1 MDDDDEFGDL
11 YTDVLKPF
19 ASSSSSSSAAAA
31 PAPQPPPLTSPEPPA
46 AAPPPPPP
54 PRRPPIDL
62 NLKTSVPAGAGD
74 GAEEEEEDDDDGA
87 TLFGARRRGD
97 PPPPSRALSLSL
109 NSVKN
114 ESAGSGDA
122 DLPARVLDPPPGEKS
137 DARRGAGGG
146 SGSRD
151 LDSMDA
157 DVKFDIEENN
167 EHGMEDPVIPGLS
180 GPREPSGARDGNG
193 GDDWDSDS
201 EDDLQIVLNDNTA
214 HHGPMGAIGDAG
226 GEDDDDED
234 GDPLVIVADGD
245 PNQPLVEQ
253 EWGEDTAEAGPD
265 GERKEGGGSG
275 ELAKANGGVGVAPKI
290 GYSNLG
296 YHPFHSQFKYVRPGA
311 SPMPGSSVAAP
322 IGAPGQVRPPVA
334 MGPLAGRGRGDWRLA
349 GMKNASSLQKNYHP
363 GTTPW
368 GSGRG
373 YGGGLEFSLPSHK
386 TIFEVDI
393 DSFEEKPWRY
403 PGVDSTD
410 FFNFS
415 LNEES
420 WKEYCKQLE
429 TLRLES
435 TMQSKI
441 HVYESGRKKQEF
453 DPDLP
458 PELAAASGIHDITA
472 ENMTNGKLDAGQSGS
487 KASAHVRPSLPTGRA
502 IQVESGYGERL
513 PSIDTRPP
521 RIRDSDAIIEIVC
534 QDSVDDD
541 SSTENGPTDRVDNN
555 DPTNEDLRGV
565 EKAEDRV
572 AREEADY
579 FDRYSETYSDQ
590 NREVVGKA
598 QIVESGQDDLPG
610 GEESSPLGCEGSVQH
625 HPSSSE
631 QTSGYPNRKAAIT
644 HNERHMEGRAR
655 DQSPNMSPYHSTEDK
670 KATEDQ
676 GAQMVDSVE
685 SEETL
690 HVSSMDHKDAL
701 AGKSLPGDR
710 SSELERNE
718 VPSDASKA
726 GEKLLHPRKK
736 DKFNSRG
743 EQVVLNEFDEGE
755 DSRAARSSEN
765 SKARSGS
772 SRDSQ
777 KWRDGTEE
785 EVVQVGLPTH
795 MGGSR
800 RHLDENE
807 QKFRRKDHD
816 RRQETERGRTVVKD
830 KVDPY
835 RDRDPS
841 LVHNLP
847 AKSDNFDRRKERE
860 YSDGARRLRDDE
872 PSSRR
877 LRLEDSRKRERSDEI
892 GSRHRSRGRETERN
906 DKEDYHSSKKQLDNG
921 IYKVNYDKEVALRGR
936 ERDDS
941 LRSRYEVA
949 DEYRSK
955 RKKAD
960 EYFPRERD
968 HIDKEEILRDQR
980 DSSGR
985 RKRDRDDINDQRQ
998 REDQSRVRD
1007 SMDDHHS
1014 SRHKDES
1021 WSQREKIEKQ
1031 RDREEW
1037 PKAKQVHEENRLKR
1051 EREEERAAIR
1061 GGRGGEEKAWA
1072 GQDRPKDDHRASGR
1086 DYQFKD
1092 TARQNEHAKRREH
1105 QEDESF
1111 LQYRGHEEVPARSN
1125 QIKNEERRSRFEKS
1139 STRSDKPASVSDNQ
1153 RMHEK
1158 KHSHRKNKEPEGG
1171 DHHTS
1176 KRNQDDHVSQM
1187 GTADPGTMQQF
1198 HSSREMREDMSSED
1212 EQSESRRGRSKLERW
1227 TSHTERDYSINS
1239 KSSSSLRFKEVGR
1252 SNNNIVSSEA
1262 SKLPESVKRS
1272 EEVDKHHFLA
1282 EDNDLGDVEKKDA
1295 DTKPLNDRHLDTVEK
1310 LKKRSE
1316 RFKLPMPIEK
1326 EASSIKKMESE
1337 AIVSTKG
1344 ETPVD
1349 PEIKQERPAR
1359 KRRWT
1364 SN

>member
-1 MDDDDEFGDL
+1 MEDDDEFGDL

-19 ASSSSSSSAAAA
+19 TSSSSAAS
-31 PAPQPPPLTSPEPPA
+31 QPPQTSPEPV
-46 AAPPPPPP
+46 P
-54 PRRPPIDL
+54 PRRPLDL
-62 NLKTSVPAGAGD
+62 NLKTSHPAGAD
-74 GAEEEEEDDDDGA
+74 DDAEDDDANLSGA
-87 TLFGARRRGD
+87 QRRDD
-97 PPPPSRALSLSL
+97 PPPPNKSLSLSL

-114 ESAGSGDA
+114 ESAGSGDL
-122 DLPARVLDPPPGEKS
+122 DLPARVLYPQGEKL
-137 DARRGAGGG
+137 DAQRGAGGG
-146 SGSRD
+146 NESRD
-151 LDSMDA
+151 LDLMDA

-167 EHGMEDPVIPGLS
+167 EHGMDPVIPGLS
-180 GPREPSGARDGNG
+180 GPRELSGARDGNG

-201 EDDLQIVLNDNTA
+201 EDDLQILLNDNAA
-214 HHGPMGAIGDAG
+214 HQGPMGAIGDAG

-234 GDPLVIVADGD
+234 GDPLVIVTDGD
-245 PNQPLVEQ
+245 TNQPLVEQ
-253 EWGEDTAEAGPD
+253 EWGEDAAEAGPD
-265 GERKEGGGSG
+265 GERKEGGGSS
-275 ELAKANGGVGVAPKI
+275 ELAKTNGGVGVAPKI

-311 SPMPGSSVAAP
+311 SPMPGSTVAAP
-322 IGAPGQVRPPVA
+322 IGAPGQVRPPVN
-334 MGPLAGRGRGDWRLA
+334 MGPLAGRGRGDWRLS
-349 GMKNASSLQKNYHP
+349 GMKSASSLQKNYHQ
-363 GTTPW
+363 GMTPW

-403 PGVDSTD
+403 PAVDSTD
-410 FFNFS
+410 FFNFG

-472 ENMTNGKLDAGQSGS
+472 ENMSNGKLDAGQRDM
-487 KASAHVRPSLPTGRA
+487 KAPAHVRPPLPTGRA

-521 RIRDSDAIIEIVC
+521 RIRDSDAIIEILC
-534 QDSVDDD
+534 QDSVDED
-541 SSTENGPTDRVDNN
+541 SSTENGVADRVDNN
-555 DPTNEDLRGV
+555 DPTSEDLRGA
-565 EKAEDRV
+565 EKAEDRL
-572 AREEADY
+572 AREEAEY
-579 FDRYSETYSDQ
+579 CDRNSETCSDQ
-590 NREVVGKA
+590 NREVLEKA
-598 QIVESGQDDLPG
+598 EFIESGQDELPEG
-610 GEESSPLGCEGSVQH
+610 ESSPLHREGSVQH
-625 HPSSSE
+625 HPSSRE
-631 QTSGYPNRKAAIT
+631 QTSGYPSRKAAIT
-644 HNERHMEGRAR
+644 HNERHVEGRTR
-655 DQSPNMSPYHSTEDK
+655 DQSPNVSPNQSTEDK
-670 KATEDQ
+670 MGIENQ
-676 GAQMVDSVE
+676 GAQMVDTVE
-685 SEETL
+685 SEEAL
-690 HVSSMDHKDAL
+690 HVSSVDHKDTL

-718 VPSDASKA
+718 VSSDASKA
-726 GEKLLHPRKK
+726 GEKSLNPRMK

-743 EQVVLNEFDEGE
+743 EQVALNEFDEGE
-755 DSRAARSSEN
+755 DCRAARSSEN

-777 KWRDGTEE
+777 KWRDGMEE
-785 EVVQVGLPTH
+785 EVAQVGRPTH

-800 RHLDENE
+800 SHLDENE

-816 RRQETERGRTVVKD
+816 RRQEMERSRTVVKD
-830 KVDPY
+830 KVDPS

-847 AKSDNFDRRKERE
+847 MKSDNFDRRKERE
-860 YSDGARRLRDDE
+860 YSVGARRLRDDE

-906 DKEDYHSSKKQLDNG
+906 DKEEYHSSKKQLDNG
-921 IYKVNYDKEVALRGR
+921 MYKVNYDKEVALRGR

-941 LRSRYEVA
+941 LRSRYELA
-949 DEYRSK
+949 DEHRSK

-960 EYFPRERD
+960 EHFLRERD
-968 HIDKEEILRDQR
+968 HIDKEEVPRDQR
-980 DSSGR
+980 ESSGR
-985 RKRDRDDINDQRQ
+985 RKRGRDDINDQRQ

-1021 WSQREKIEKQ
+1021 WSQRDKIEKQ

-1037 PKAKQVHEENRLKR
+1037 HKAKQGREENRFKR
-1051 EREEERAAIR
+1051 DREEERAAIR

-1092 TARQNEHAKRREH
+1092 AARQNEHAKRREH
-1105 QEDESF
+1105 QEDESV
-1111 LQYRGHEEVPARSN
+1111 LQYRGHEEVHARGN
-1125 QIKNEERRSRFEKS
+1125 QIKNEEKRSRFEKS
-1139 STRSDKPASVSDNQ
+1139 STRHDKPASVSDNQ
-1153 RMHEK
+1153 RLHEK
-1158 KHSHRKNKEPEGG
+1158 KHSHRKNKESEGG

-1176 KRNQDDHVSQM
+1176 RRNQDDHGSKGLAEQR
-1187 GTADPGTMQQF
+1187 TADPGTMQQF
-1198 HSSREMREDMSSED
+1198 HSSRETREDMSSED

-1227 TSHTERDYSINS
+1227 TSHTERDYSINN

-1262 SKLPESVKRS
+1262 SKLPESVKTS
-1272 EEVDKHHFLA
+1272 EEVDKLHFLA
-1282 EDNDLGDVEKKDA
+1282 EDKDSGDVEKKDA

-1316 RFKLPMPIEK
+1316 RFKLPMPSEK
-1326 EASSIKKMESE
+1326 EALPIKKMESE
-1337 AIVSTKG
+1337 ALPSTKG

-1364 SN
+1364 GN

>member
-19 ASSSSSSSAAAA
+19 APSSAAAA
-31 PAPQPPPLTSPEPPA
+31 AEPPA
-46 AAPPPPPP
+46 P
-54 PRRPPIDL
+54 PRRPIDL
-62 NLKTSVPAGAGD
+62 NLKTAAAAAAAAGVDAGED
-74 GAEEEEEDDDDGA
+74 EDDDDA
-87 TLFGARRRGD
+87 ASLFGARRRDD
-97 PPPPSRALSLSL
+97 PPPPPPPPNKALFLSL
-109 NSVKN
+109 NSVRN
-114 ESAGSGDA
+114 ESAGSGDS
-122 DLPARVLDPPPGEKS
+122 DLPARVLDPPGEKL
-137 DARRGAGGG
+137 DAQRGAGGG
-146 SGSRD
+146 KESGD
-151 LDSMDA
+151 LDSVDA
-157 DVKFDIEENN
+157 DVKFDIEENH
-167 EHGMEDPVIPGLS
+167 EHGMDLVIPGLS
-180 GPREPSGARDGNG
+180 GPREPSGGRDGNG

-201 EDDLQIVLNDNTA
+201 EDDLQIVLNDNAA
-214 HHGPMGAIGDAG
+214 HHGPVGVIGDAG
-226 GEDDDDED
+226 GEEDDDED

-245 PNQPLVEQ
+245 PSQPLVEQ
-253 EWGEDTAEAGPD
+253 EWGEDTAEAGPE
-265 GERKEGGGSG
+265 GERKEGGGSS

-322 IGAPGQVRPPVA
+322 VGAPGQVRPPVN

-349 GMKNASSLQKNYHP
+349 GMKGASSLQKNFHP
-363 GTTPW
+363 GSTPW

-410 FFNFS
+410 FFNFG

-458 PELAAASGIHDITA
+458 PELAAASGIDITA
-472 ENMTNGKLDAGQSGS
+472 ENATNGKLDAGQRDI
-487 KASAHVRPSLPTGRA
+487 KASAHVRPPLPTGRA

-541 SSTENGPTDRVDNN
+541 SSTENGLADKVDNN
-555 DPTNEDLRGV
+555 DPTSEELRV
-565 EKAEDRV
+565 AEKAEDRV
-572 AREEADY
+572 AQEEAES
-579 FDRYSETYSDQ
+579 FDRFSETYSDQ
-590 NREVVGKA
+590 NREVVEKA
-598 QIVESGQDDLPG
+598 QLVESGQDDLPE
-610 GEESSPLGCEGSVQH
+610 GEESSPSRREGSIQH
-625 HPSSSE
+625 HPSSKE
-631 QTSGYPNRKAAIT
+631 QTSGYTSRKAAIT
-644 HNERHMEGRAR
+644 HNDRRTR
-655 DQSPNMSPYHSTEDK
+655 DQSPNVSPNHSTEEEK
-670 KATEDQ
+670 KTFDNQ
-676 GAQMVDSVE
+676 GPQMVDSVE
-685 SEETL
+685 SEEAL
-690 HVSSMDHKDAL
+690 NVSSMDHKDAL

-710 SSELERNE
+710 SSEPERNE

-726 GEKLLHPRKK
+726 GEKLLHPRRK

-743 EQVVLNEFDEGE
+743 EQVALDEFDEGE
-755 DSRAARSSEN
+755 DFRAARSSEN

-777 KWRDGTEE
+777 KWRDSTEE
-785 EVVQVGLPTH
+785 EVVQAGLPTH
-795 MGGSR
+795 MGDSR

-807 QKFRRKDHD
+807 HKFRRKDHD
-816 RRQETERGRTVVKD
+816 RRQETEKSRTVVKD

-841 LVHNLP
+841 SVHNLP
-847 AKSDNFDRRKERE
+847 VKSDNFDRRKERE

-877 LRLEDSRKRERSDEI
+877 LRLEDSRKRERSDEV

-906 DKEDYHSSKKQLDNG
+906 DKEEYHSSKKQLDNG
-921 IYKVNYDKEVALRGR
+921 MHKVNYDKEVALRGR

-941 LRSRYEVA
+941 LRSRYEAA
-949 DEYRSK
+949 DEYRGK

-968 HIDKEEILRDQR
+968 HIDKEEILREQR
-980 DSSGR
+980 DNSGR
-985 RKRDRDDINDQRQ
+985 RKRDRDDNNDQRQ

-1007 SMDDHHS
+1007 SVDDHHS

-1021 WSQREKIEKQ
+1021 WSHREKIEKP
-1031 RDREEW
+1031 RGREEW
-1037 PKAKQVHEENRLKR
+1037 HKAKQGHEENRLKR
-1051 EREEERAAIR
+1051 EREEERATIR
-1061 GGRGGEEKAWA
+1061 GGRGGEEKTWA
-1072 GQDRPKDDHRASGR
+1072 GQDRPRDDRRASGR

-1092 TARQNEHAKRREH
+1092 TARQNEDAKRREH

-1111 LQYRGHEEVPARSN
+1111 LQYRGHEEIHARGN
-1125 QIKNEERRSRFEKS
+1125 QNKNEEKRSRFEKS
-1139 STRSDKPASVSDNQ
+1139 STRNEKPANVSDNQ

-1176 KRNQDDHVSQM
+1176 KRNQDDHVSKMGSKGLAEQ
-1187 GTADPGTMQQF
+1187 GTADPGNVRQF
-1198 HSSREMREDMSSED
+1198 HPSREMREDMSSED

-1262 SKLPESVKRS
+1262 SKLPESVKAS
-1272 EEVDKHHFLA
+1272 EEVGKHHFVA
-1282 EDNDLGDVEKKDA
+1282 EDKDSGDVEKKDA

-1316 RFKLPMPIEK
+1316 RFKLPMPSGK
-1326 EASSIKKMESE
+1326 EALPIKKTESE
-1337 AIVSTKG
+1337 APLSTKG